1 MTLSG
6 YFWFIMAYIVVVV
19 FYGLYIAK
27 TQVKTNEEFVTC
39 GERLPLWIVV
49 GTLIATWYGRGG
61 ITGTANL
68 VYTRGPWAGLI
79 YELATPVAIILVLF
93 LAGRIRENKNVT
105 IPELFRKIW

>member
-39 GERLPLWIVV
+39 GRRLPLWIVV
-49 GTLIATWYGRGG
+49 GTLIATHFSSRYD
-61 ITGTANL
+61 A
-68 VYTRGPWAGLI
+68 AGCQRL
-79 YELATPVAIILVLF
+79 LAECIEIFPSTVLAEDF
-93 LAGRIRENKNVT
+93 LAYTVESGVERT
-105 IPELFRKIW
+105 S